1 MRKPAKSALKSNSSS
16 KRNIAII
23 SKSNWILSYMNLDQI
38 KAALLTSYEVDGG
51 INHLDGVNLP
61 SQESVQQLASDC
73 MHLFFPGYF
82 EDVMLTKKDV
92 PSHVSKLL
100 AIVDQRLLSEITKS
114 LTFAKDPDPKVK
126 ARKLTTE
133 ALERLP
139 ALRKLI
145 QTDVAAAYEGDPAAR
160 SVEEIIVAYP
170 CVLVISLQRLAHV
183 LYSLKVP
190 ILPRMITE
198 YGHERTGCDLHP
210 GAQIGTHFF
219 IDHATGVVVGETAT
233 IGNHVKHY
241 QGVTLGAKSYELEP
255 AGNPIKGVKRHPD
268 VGNHVTIYAHATIL
282 GGDTHIGAHS
292 IVGGNVWILES
303 MPENSISYFKGDN
316 LVIRPRE
323 KKEALVERM
332 PDWVI

>member
-1 MRKPAKSALKSNSSS
+1 MK
-16 KRNIAII
+16 
-23 SKSNWILSYMNLDQI
+23 LDPI
-38 KAALLTSYEVDGG
+38 KKALLASYENDGG
-51 INHLDGVNLP
+51 INYIDGANLP
-61 SQESVQQLASDC
+61 TQESVQQLASDC

-82 EDVMLTKKDV
+82 EDVMLAKKDV
-92 PSHVSKLL
+92 PEHVTKLL
-100 AIVDQRLLSEITKS
+100 DQVDKRLLTEITKS
-114 LTFAKDPDPKVK
+114 LTFAKNPNPQEK
-126 ARKLTTE
+126 ARELTTE
-133 ALERLP
+133 ALALLP

-170 CVLVISLQRLAHV
+170 CVLVISLQRLAHI
-183 LYSLKVP
+183 LYELKVP

-210 GAQIGTHFF
+210 GATIGTHFF

-233 IGNHVKHY
+233 IGNHVKLY
-241 QGVTLGAKSYELEP
+241 QGVTLGAKSFELDH

-268 VGNHVTIYAHATIL
+268 VGDFVTIYAHATIL
-282 GGDTHIGAHS
+282 GGDTRIGAHS
-292 IVGGNVWILES
+292 IVGGNVWLLES
-303 MPENSISYFKGDN
+303 MPENSIAYFKGEN

-323 KKEALVERM
+323 KKETLLERT